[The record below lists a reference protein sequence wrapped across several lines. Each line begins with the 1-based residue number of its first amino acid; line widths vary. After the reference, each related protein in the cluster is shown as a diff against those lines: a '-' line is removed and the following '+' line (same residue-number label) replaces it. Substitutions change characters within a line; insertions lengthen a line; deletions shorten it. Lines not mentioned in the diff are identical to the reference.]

1 MNNECFNI
9 VVPFYDEVE
18 NFKVFITIIES
29 LKLDKEV
36 FILLDNGSSN
46 DEMKKHAQT
55 FKNGSGW
62 KYVYS
67 DVNLGYGG
75 GIIYAAKFCENDY
88 VAWMPGNLKVSP
100 DSVYRLLQN
109 IDIPEENFILKA
121 HRKKRLFGDFI
132 KTKIFGIIVSFTF
145 GTYLYDAGGTPNLI
159 SKSFFD
165 RSEKYPKDFLFDV
178 FVYYFCKKKK
188 YKIIRPRIAYT
199 ERNNGTSHWQKG
211 ILSEI
216 KLTLKAIKSKK
227 NWDIITNDG

>member
-46 DEMKKHAQT
+46 DEMKNHAQT

-75 GIIYAAKFCENDY
+75 GIIYGAKFCENDY

-109 IDIPEENFILKA
+109 IDIPEENFILK
-121 HRKKRLFGDFI
+121 
-132 KTKIFGIIVSFTF
+132 S
-145 GTYLYDAGGTPNLI
+145 
-159 SKSFFD
+159 S
-165 RSEKYPKDFLFDV
+165 
-178 FVYYFCKKKK
+178 
-188 YKIIRPRIAYT
+188 
-199 ERNNGTSHWQKG
+199 
-211 ILSEI
+211 
-216 KLTLKAIKSKK
+216 
-227 NWDIITNDG
+227 